1 MHYYQFNIGD
11 YHTHTDH
18 LSEMEDLAYRRMLD
32 WCYLHE
38 KELPLDCEQIARLIR
53 MRSHTDCIAI
63 VIEEFFVQHDGG
75 WISERVLEEIE
86 HYRAKIEQASKAGK
100 ASAERRLNGSST
112 GVQLTNN
119 YKPITNNQEL
129 FNADADASLSAD
141 DLPSCP
147 HQEILLLYKKNLP
160 HLLQPRVWEG
170 NRQRLLKTRW
180 VQASLPSNY
189 SPEGYKT
196 KQAGLKWWD
205 SFFAYIANDS
215 SLANG
220 FKSKERTWLPDLEWI
235 VTASNFSKIIDGKY
249 AK

>member
-1 MHYYQFNIGD
+1 
-11 YHTHTDH
+11 
-18 LSEMEDLAYRRMLD
+18 
-32 WCYLHE
+32 
-38 KELPLDCEQIARLIR
+38 
-53 MRSHTDCIAI
+53 
-63 VIEEFFVQHDGG
+63 
-75 WISERVLEEIE
+75 
-86 HYRAKIEQASKAGK
+86 
-100 ASAERRLNGSST
+100 
-112 GVQLTNN
+112 
-119 YKPITNNQEL
+119 
-129 FNADADASLSAD
+129 
-141 DLPSCP
+141 
-147 HQEILLLYKKNLP
+147 LLYKKNLP